1 MNLIM
6 AKIQLLFNQLA
17 ANLSFIRQTEGEG
30 ENERVARLLICCMYA
45 LLPIEQ

>member
-30 ENERVARLLICCMYA
+30 ESSKVAYLLHVCTPA
-45 LLPIEQ
+45 N

>member
-30 ENERVARLLICCMYA
+30 VARLLICCIYA
-45 LLPIEQ
+45 LLAIEQ